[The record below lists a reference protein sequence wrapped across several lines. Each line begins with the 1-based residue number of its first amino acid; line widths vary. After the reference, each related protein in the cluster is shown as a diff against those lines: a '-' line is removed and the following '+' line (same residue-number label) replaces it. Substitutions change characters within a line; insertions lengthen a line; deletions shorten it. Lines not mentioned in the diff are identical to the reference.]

1 MRHVSIIPTLLLFLL
16 IQNFFVLIDKKRIV
30 FIEKDSDSENLIAL
44 VLISNICQ
52 SKNRNKIKR
61 KKIKKTKI
69 SWMKPLLKNRNNK
82 IAYVNIFPELLL
94 KMKNK
99 NFAIIFKWILHQTID
114 RTLIFVYSILIDL
127 VLLVLILL
135 HHILI
140 FKIHYSTRF

>member
-69 SWMKPLLKNRNNK
+69 S
-82 IAYVNIFPELLL
+82 
-94 KMKNK
+94 
-99 NFAIIFKWILHQTID
+99 
-114 RTLIFVYSILIDL
+114 
-127 VLLVLILL
+127 
-135 HHILI
+135 
-140 FKIHYSTRF
+140 